1 MEDSYSI
8 KKKIWNHYMTI
19 ELTAQLKD
27 NGETEK
33 QEEPSSYG
41 QLRRLANQFPKSNS
55 KAGKNWQK
63 LPF

>member
-1 MEDSYSI
+1 
-8 KKKIWNHYMTI
+8 MTI

-55 KAGKNWQK
+55 KAGKN
-63 LPF
+63 